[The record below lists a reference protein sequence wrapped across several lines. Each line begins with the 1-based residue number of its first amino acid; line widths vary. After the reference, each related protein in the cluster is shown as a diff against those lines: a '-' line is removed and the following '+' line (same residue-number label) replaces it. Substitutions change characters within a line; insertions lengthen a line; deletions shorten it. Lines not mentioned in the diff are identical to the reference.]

1 MINMRGDR
9 ILELRN
15 GASPAEVGPEITAAR
30 EKITIITILQKFFPK
45 V

>member
-15 GASPAEVGPEITAAR
+15 GASPVKVGPEITAAR
-30 EKITIITILQKFFPK
+30 EKRACEKISVNT
-45 V
+45 